1 MLLFDI
7 TFSERRSVLR
17 SPPLST
23 TPAQP
28 AVLTVQLSNRMAEP
42 SSTALSEP
50 EFLNVQLKND
60 TPAPELTT
68 WAALLYTHAA
78 SVKCQLCRYQPS
90 EIASLEWRVKMK
102 Q

>member
-28 AVLTVQLSNRMAEP
+28 AVLTVQLSNRMPEP

-60 TPAPELTT
+60 TPATELTT
-68 WAALLYTHAA
+68 RAALLCTHAA
-78 SVKCQLCRYQPS
+78 SVKCQLRHYPPS
-90 EIASLEWRVKMK
+90 TITRMAWRVKTK
-102 Q
+102 R